1 MEKKRIRLF
10 VIFLSSVFVFSTT
23 LILGSLPLTSFAEE
37 KAEMEPEEST
47 TENLE
52 RSTQLVDAHITKATQ
67 HMEEKTVESLE
78 KSIKELESALEIDPD
93 NHEALWMIAKS
104 YTDII
109 AIETSALMIEKDEY
123 KPLLKDL
130 GKKADI
136 YARRALEINP
146 EAKESIA
153 VAALAHGYYSASF
166 GIVKAILK
174 GAAGRYK
181 KLCNQLI
188 EIDEN
193 YGGALGYK
201 MMGKLYY
208 VAPWPVGSEKKAIR
222 FYKKALEVDNSLL
235 EPHYYLGMLYM
246 EKKKYDL
253 SKQEFDFVVDNPP
266 HLLEKHYISEFKIE
280 SKKHLDEMASLE
292 MEE

>member
-1 MEKKRIRLF
+1 MGKKRRRLF
-10 VIFLSSVFVFSTT
+10 VISLVSVFALLGT
-23 LILGSLPLTSFAEE
+23 LIMGPLPLTAFSEV
-37 KAEMEPEEST
+37 KAEIEPEEAVT
-47 TENLE
+47 K
-52 RSTQLVDAHITKATQ
+52 LVKSHLSKANQ
-67 HMEEKTVESLE
+67 YMGEKTVESLE
-78 KSIKELESALEIDPD
+78 KAIEEIESVLEMDP
-93 NHEALWMIAKS
+93 NNYEALWMISKA

-109 AIETSALMIEKDEY
+109 AIKTSALIIEKDEY
-123 KPLLKDL
+123 KPMLKEL

-136 YARRALEINP
+136 YARRALKINS

-153 VAALAHGYYSASF
+153 AAALAHGYYSASF
-166 GIVKAILK
+166 GIVKAIFK

-181 KLCNQLI
+181 KLCKQLI
-188 EIDEN
+188 KIDEN

-208 VAPWPVGSEKKAIR
+208 VAPWPVGSEKKAIK

-235 EPHYYLGMLYM
+235 EPHYYLGMLYL
-246 EKKKYDL
+246 ENKKYDL
-253 SKQEFDFVVDNPP
+253 AKQEFEFAVENPP

-280 SKKHLDEMASLE
+280 SSKHLEEIASLE

>member
-1 MEKKRIRLF
+1 MGKKRRRLI
-10 VIFLSSVFVFSTT
+10 VISLVSVFALSGT
-23 LILGSLPLTSFAEE
+23 LIMGSLPLTAFSEVKAGIEAEAASTKLVE
-37 KAEMEPEEST
+37 SHLSKANQYMG
-47 TENLE
+47 
-52 RSTQLVDAHITKATQ
+52 
-67 HMEEKTVESLE
+67 EKTVENLE
-78 KSIKELESALEIDPD
+78 KAIKEIETALEIDP
-93 NHEALWMIAKS
+93 NNYEALWMIAKA

-109 AIETSALMIEKDEY
+109 AIKTSALIIEKDEY
-123 KPLLKDL
+123 KPLLKEL

-153 VAALAHGYYSASF
+153 AAALAHGYYSASF
-166 GIVKAILK
+166 GIAKAILK

-188 EIDEN
+188 EIDEE

-208 VAPWPVGSEKKAIR
+208 VAPWPVGSEKKSIK

-235 EPHYYLGMLYM
+235 EPHYYLGMIYL
-246 EKKKYDL
+246 ENKEYDL
-253 SKQEFDFVVDNPP
+253 AKQEFEFVVENPP
-266 HLLEKHYISEFKIE
+266 LKLEEFYIGEFKNE
-280 SKKHLDEMASLE
+280 SSKHLEEIQAIE
-292 MEE
+292 MEK